1 MRFRFIA
8 QAAAFLL
15 VTAPI
20 LPQQPKG
27 QGQNPPAAAP
37 KGPKAKSQ
45 KELAALQKVQQAA
58 QAGNYDAEIAAINDV
73 LENFADT
80 EYKPMLLTMG
90 MDAAQRK
97 GDYAQTLVWGDRI
110 IENNPKDFTA
120 PIMMAATIA
129 QHTRENDLDK
139 DQSLKKVEDD
149 ANKGLDLV
157 KNAPADPPPGF
168 NGTAADWT
176 AYKKDQS
183 ALAHY
188 ALGLAADLRK
198 NYPEAIQDLKTSN
211 SEAAHPSPTTDATLS
226 KVYVDAKQYDDA
238 IATADKVLA
247 SADAP
252 ASVKQFAQVQKDN
265 ATKMKGA
272 K

>member
-1 MRFRFIA
+1 MKLRSIA
-8 QAAAFLL
+8 YVAAFFFVAL
-15 VTAPI
+15 PI
-20 LPQQPKG
+20 LPQQKG
-27 QGQNPPAAAP
+27 QTQNPPPAAAP

-58 QAGNYDAEIAAINDV
+58 QAGNYDAEITAINEV

-80 EYKPMLLTMG
+80 EYKPMLLNMA
-90 MDAAQRK
+90 MDAAERK

-110 IENNPKDFTA
+110 MENNPKDFTA
-120 PIMMAATIA
+120 PILMAATIA

-139 DQSLKKVEDD
+139 DQSLKKVDDD

-157 KNAPADPPPGF
+157 KSAPADPPTGF
-168 NGTAADWT
+168 NGTAADW
-176 AYKKDQS
+176 ANYKKDQT

-211 SEAAHPSPTTDATLS
+211 SEATHPSPTTDATLA

-247 SADAP
+247 TPDAP
-252 ASVKQFAQVQKDN
+252 AQVKQFAQAQKDA

>member
-1 MRFRFIA
+1 MRLPFLA
-8 QAAAFLL
+8 HAALFLL
-15 VTAPI
+15 VAVP
-20 LPQQPKG
+20 LVAHQPQQQKG
-27 QGQNPPAAAP
+27 QPPAAS
-37 KGPKAKSQ
+37 KGPHAKSQ
-45 KELAALQKVQQAA
+45 KELEALQKVQQAA
-58 QAGNYDAEIAAINDV
+58 QAGNYDAEIEAINNV

-80 EYKPMLLTMG
+80 EFKPMLLTMG
-90 MDAAQRK
+90 MDASERK
-97 GDYAQTLVWGDRI
+97 GDYAQTLVWGERI
-110 IENNPKDFTA
+110 MQNDPKDFSA

-139 DQSLKKVEDD
+139 DQSLKKVQDD

-157 KNAPADPPPGF
+157 KNAPADPPAGF
-168 NGTAADWT
+168 NGTAADW
-176 AYKKDQS
+176 ANYKKDQT

-188 ALGLAADLRK
+188 ALGLAADLQK
-198 NYPEAIQDLKTSN
+198 DYPKAIEDLKASN
-211 SEAAHPSPTTDATLS
+211 GEAAHPSATTDATLA

-247 SADAP
+247 NAEAP
-252 ASVKQFAQVQKDN
+252 ASVKQFAQAQKDA

>member
-1 MRFRFIA
+1 MKLRSIA
-8 QAAAFLL
+8 HVAVIFFVAIAL
-15 VTAPI
+15 
-20 LPQQPKG
+20 LPQQKG
-27 QGQNPPAAAP
+27 QAQNPPPGAAS

-80 EYKPMLLTMG
+80 EYKPMLLTMA
-90 MDAAQRK
+90 MDAAERK

-110 IENNPKDFTA
+110 MENNPKDFTA
-120 PIMMAATIA
+120 PILMAATIA

-139 DQSLKKVEDD
+139 DQSLKKVDDD
-149 ANKGLDLV
+149 ANKGLELV
-157 KNAPADPPPGF
+157 KSAPADPPAGF
-168 NGTAADWT
+168 NGTATDW
-176 AYKKDQS
+176 ANYKKDQT

-198 NYPEAIQDLKTSN
+198 TYPEAIQDLKASN
-211 SEAAHPSPTTDATLS
+211 GEATHPSPTTDATLA

-247 SADAP
+247 AADAP
-252 ASVKQFAQVQKDN
+252 AQVKQFAQAQKDA